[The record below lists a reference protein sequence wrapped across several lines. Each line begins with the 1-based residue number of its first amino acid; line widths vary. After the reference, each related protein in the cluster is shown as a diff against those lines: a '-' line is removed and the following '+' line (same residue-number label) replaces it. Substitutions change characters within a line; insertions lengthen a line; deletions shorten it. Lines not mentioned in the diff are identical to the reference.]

1 MFKHS
6 GVSVSGALFF
16 LCATVANAQYSDT
29 LKVMTYNIN
38 AESHG
43 SGSYAD
49 IAEVI
54 NAINPDINGLQK
66 LDSCNSRNSSYVL
79 QYLGEQTGMNYTF
92 AAAIENYNGGT
103 GSYGIGFLSDSAAL
117 SSRRLQ
123 MSGSS
128 ESRAAL
134 EIGIKMNGEAVR
146 VIVTH
151 LDPTSTSTR
160 TSELKSIV
168 TWLDSTGNADIPAI
182 IMADFNAKSTESSMN
197 VLTDEGFVFVK
208 DDAGDVLDTA
218 QKINHILYR
227 PESRWNVLHTGNPAY
242 SASNRYPLWATLRLL
257 PFGSTSISETQPPEI
272 SGIRIT
278 GRNIELSLSQASEVS
293 ATLYGTDGKI
303 LSTIFAKG
311 KLSAGEH
318 SFAIPRS
325 IHGIAILKAT
335 VNGKPALQKVIPAL

>member
-16 LCATVANAQYSDT
+16 LCAASAGAQYSDT

-54 NAINPDINGLQK
+54 NAVNPDINGLQK
-66 LDSCNSRNSSYVL
+66 LDSCNSRNSNYVL
-79 QYLGEQTGMNYTF
+79 QYLGGQTGMDYTF
-92 AAAIENYNGGT
+92 AAAVENYGGGT
-103 GSYGIGFLSDSAAL
+103 GSYGIGFLSDSSAL

-123 MSGSS
+123 ISGSS
-128 ESRAAL
+128 EDRAAL
-134 EIGIKMNGEAVR
+134 EIGITMNGEAVR

-151 LDPTSTSTR
+151 LDPSSASTR
-160 TSELKSIV
+160 ASELKAI
-168 TWLDSTGNADIPAI
+168 TAWLDSAGDAGIPAV

-197 VLTDEGFVFVK
+197 VLTGEGFVFVK

-227 PESRWNVLHTGNPAY
+227 PESRWSVLRTGNPAY

-257 PFGSTSISETQPPEI
+257 PSSTAHGTAEPRRI
-272 SGIRIT
+272 SGIRVT
-278 GRNIELSLSQASEVS
+278 GRSVEISLSLASEVTI
-293 ATLYGTDGKI
+293 TLYGTNGKI
-303 LSTIFAKG
+303 LASPVSSE

-318 SFAIPRS
+318 SFVLPGS
-325 IHGIAILKAT
+325 VHGIAILKMK
-335 VNGKPALQKVIPAL
+335 VGGKPALQKVITAL

>member
-1 MFKHS
+1 MFRHP

-16 LCATVANAQYSDT
+16 LCAVYAGAQYSDT

-79 QYLGEQTGMNYTF
+79 QYLGGQTGMNYTF
-92 AAAIENYNGGT
+92 AAAAENYGGGT
-103 GSYGIGFLSDSAAL
+103 GSYGIGFLSDSSAL

-128 ESRAAL
+128 EDRAAL
-134 EIGIKMNGEAVR
+134 EIGITMNGEAVR

-151 LDPTSTSTR
+151 LDPSSASAR
-160 TSELKSIV
+160 TSELKLI
-168 TWLDSTGNADIPAI
+168 TAWLDSTGDTSIPAI
-182 IMADFNAKSTESSMN
+182 IMADFNAKSTESSME
-197 VLTDEGFVFVK
+197 VLTDNGFVFVK
-208 DDAGDVLDTA
+208 DDAGDILDTA

-227 PESRWNVLHTGNPAY
+227 PESRWKVLRTGNPAY
-242 SASNRYPLWATLRLL
+242 SASNRYPLWATLQLL
-257 PFGSTSISETQPPEI
+257 PSGTAVAAAEPRGV

-278 GRNIELSLSQASEVS
+278 GRAIEISLGQASEVIV
-293 ATLYGTDGKI
+293 TLYGTDGKI
-303 LSTIFAKG
+303 LASPISSG

-318 SFAIPRS
+318 SFAIPES
-325 IHGIAILKAT
+325 IRGMAILKVT
-335 VNGKPALQKVIPAL
+335 VNDRPALQKVITAF